1 MDVNLSAMDK
11 LPLITL
17 LVLERA
23 NNHCYKKKDLW
34 MITNLQENLTYYIK
48 TIGIDDLCTA
58 CTNLQ

>member
-23 NNHCYKKKDLW
+23 NNHCYEKRSMDDNKFTRESYLLHKD
-34 MITNLQENLTYYIK
+34 NRNR
-48 TIGIDDLCTA
+48 
-58 CTNLQ
+58 